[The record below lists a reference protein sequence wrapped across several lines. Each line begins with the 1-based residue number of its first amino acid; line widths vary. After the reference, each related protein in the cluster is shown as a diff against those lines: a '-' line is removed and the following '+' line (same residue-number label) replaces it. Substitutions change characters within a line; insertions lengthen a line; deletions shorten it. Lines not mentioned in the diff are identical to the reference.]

1 MTASY
6 RHFLTAEALAALDA
20 SGYPGG
26 STPDTDLSVIAGILM
41 ARGAKRIVQLGTY
54 HGVGSVVLAAVAR
67 QNDPAGGRVLNIDV
81 GDLGAARGL
90 CEAAG
95 LAEYS
100 EWLMTSSTAPDA
112 LARWAEGWDA
122 LYIDTSHEYE
132 QTAEELRLYTPGAA
146 AGTVILLHDA
156 ASEAARREPHIGV
169 GRAVRDFLAANSA
182 EWDGM
187 IFESPAFGS
196 WGVGCLVK
204 KG

>member
-54 HGVGSVVLAAVAR
+54 QGVGSVVLAAVAR
-67 QNDPAGGRVLNIDV
+67 QNDPAAGRVLNIDV

-90 CEAAG
+90 CERAG
-95 LAEYS
+95 LGDYC
-100 EWLMTSSTAPDA
+100 EWLMTSSTSPDA

-122 LYIDTSHEYE
+122 VYIDTTHDYDL
-132 QTAEELRLYTPGAA
+132 TAEEIRLYTAGAA
-146 AGTVILLHDA
+146 PGTVILLHDA
-156 ASEAARREPHIGV
+156 AAEAARREPHIGV
-169 GRAVRDFLAANSA
+169 GRAIREFLAANAA

-187 IFESPAFGS
+187 IFESPGFGQ